1 LARSGQ
7 DVQQGDGYVPASTNY
22 DADMG
27 ADLDGSAP
35 VVVLCDDMSDTL
47 SPRTL
52 SVRQIITLDR
62 LDAYDA
68 AACVV
73 GWIFSGPL
81 VRLNS
86 GAHVYVPP
94 DGHPIGVPLTIL
106 TAWRNA

>member
-1 LARSGQ
+1 MTTS
-7 DVQQGDGYVPASTNY
+7 
-22 DADMG
+22 G
-27 ADLDGSAP
+27 ADLDGPAP
-35 VVVLCDDMSDTL
+35 VVVSCEHMRDTL

-62 LDAYDA
+62 LEAYDV

-86 GAHVYVPP
+86 GVHVYIPP
-94 DGHPIGVPLTIL
+94 DGHPIRVPLSIL
-106 TAWRNA
+106 FPNNS